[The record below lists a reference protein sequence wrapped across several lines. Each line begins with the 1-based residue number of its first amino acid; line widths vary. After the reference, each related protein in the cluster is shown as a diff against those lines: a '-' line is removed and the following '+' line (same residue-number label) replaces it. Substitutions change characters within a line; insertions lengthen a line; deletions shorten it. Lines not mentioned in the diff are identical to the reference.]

1 MIQPPEH
8 FGADSFSATATTR
21 SFKLGDKMQRFFFN
35 VRDGDDFIE
44 DPEGS
49 VLQDREAAIVEAKAV
64 ARELLVAEISSG
76 ATPDGRLVE
85 VVDQTRIVIAVIPV
99 RSILSDP

>member
-1 MIQPPEH
+1 
-8 FGADSFSATATTR
+8 
-21 SFKLGDKMQRFFFN
+21 MQRFFFN
-35 VRDGDDFIE
+35 IRDGDDFIE
-44 DPEGS
+44 DPEGT
-49 VLQDREAAIVEAKAV
+49 VLQDRESAISEAKAV

-85 VVDQTRIVIAVIPV
+85 VADHTKTTIAVIPV